1 MALVVQNS
9 PANVAD
15 MNSIPRSGRSPG
27 VGNGNS
33 LQASCPENAMDREAW
48 QAIIHRVAKSQMQLR
63 QLSTHRVWQGKRV
76 EKDFKLNPTT

>member
-9 PANVAD
+9 PANVGD
-15 MNSIPRSGRSPG
+15 MNSIPRSERSPG

-48 QAIIHRVAKSQMQLR
+48 QAIIHGVTKSQTL
-63 QLSTHRVWQGKRV
+63 LSTAAQYLDDKT
-76 EKDFKLNPTT
+76 FINCFSFPF